1 MIFGFLQSSVSRPS
15 SFSEAGVYSGLV
27 AVTGSGVTSRSRVTD
42 AGGNRLCHGTVTGN
56 PPAAQRVR
64 AGPHSDPAQYTVRG
78 TVTGGRRLG
87 PRRPTKKL
95 EAAAVPG
102 HRVPAARVARRRFK
116 LPASTVTST
125 LPGPGWSH
133 VFVALATVTCQPAS
147 ASHGESRNFKLKLPG

>member
-1 MIFGFLQSSVSRPS
+1 MFPK
-15 SFSEAGVYSGLV
+15 GL
-27 AVTGSGVTSRSRVTD
+27 SRSRLASHGFGVEP
-42 AGGNRLCHGTVTGN
+42 AGLSGARPGSHGTVTGN